1 MCYIYYTYK
10 CTIMESETFTKKY
23 NFRLPDRT
31 IEYLDKMVERNVAR
45 NRTDALIFAVDLVRS
60 VNDKSVMDEKLVEL
74 EKKLDNLMVR
84 VKAIYDTQEDDH
96 IQSELD

>member
-1 MCYIYYTYK
+1 
-10 CTIMESETFTKKY
+10 MESDTFTKKY

-31 IEYLDKMVERNVAR
+31 IEYLDEMVERNVAR

-60 VNDKSVMDEKLVEL
+60 VHDKSVINEKFAEIDKKLEKLML
-74 EKKLDNLMVR
+74 HL
-84 VKAIYDTQEDDH
+84 KAISDTREDDH